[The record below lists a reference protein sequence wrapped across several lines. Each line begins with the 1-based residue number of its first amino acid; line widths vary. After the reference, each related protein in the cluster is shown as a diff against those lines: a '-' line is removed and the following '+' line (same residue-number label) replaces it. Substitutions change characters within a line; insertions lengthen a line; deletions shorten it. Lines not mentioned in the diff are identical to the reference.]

1 MAEKDNVSPV
11 PNKRGRPPKKK
22 ASETNTVQTNKD
34 NTESYEYGSYHGRV
48 ALSNYYFGLNIFDY
62 CSPEQLAELVKDPMA
77 NNEFL
82 RKLSLV
88 LYGTNG
94 TFSNS
99 VDYMV
104 AMPTLD
110 RVVVPYGRSEKKKKK
125 NRALMESTLDTIKDK
140 EFVRDALFRMMVE
153 GTAFYYFETNTR
165 PLNNQKFLSDYEVET
180 IYEINDL
187 GINASVISLPADYT
201 KIVGKKN
208 SNYVI
213 AFNLD
218 YFNFSTGESVENK
231 LRKYPKEIRDA
242 YNAKN
247 KNSNQNRKGNWV
259 VLDSNKTIVCKIK
272 SKQDEPWGRPL
283 VIAAITDI
291 LYGDYFTQTKRNVL
305 DEINNRIIYQTF
317 PEGKDKGT
325 SALTKTQQQRQ
336 HDAVKSA
343 VLNKNNLG
351 GTSFFSVAAGTKIDA
366 IQAANTDIFDSK
378 YESNLNDKISLD
390 IGLAG
395 GLLNGV
401 GSGSYSAQHENLQ
414 LVSAQIFQYL
424 ESIEYELNKVINK
437 NIVKDSSNKVS
448 VNYLRITH
456 VNKTDMVAYAKELY
470 LQGKGSLSLW
480 AAAVGI
486 KPDVFFALLDQE
498 LEDDIENKYPVHMT
512 SFTYNGNNGDNK
524 GGRPVEKDSTVET
537 TITTRANGSND
548 APKPSTD

>member
-1 MAEKDNVSPV
+1 MADDKAVSLAPK
-11 PNKRGRPPKKK
+11 KRGRPPKK
-22 ASETNTVQTNKD
+22 ASETNTVQNKTQ
-34 NTESYEYGSYHGRV
+34 NSESYELQAYVGRV
-48 ALSNYYFGLNIFDY
+48 ALSNYYFGVNIFEY
-62 CSPEQLAELVKDPMA
+62 CSPEQLADLVKDPMA

-82 RKLSLV
+82 RRLALM

-94 TFSNS
+94 SFTNS

-110 RVVVPYGRSEKKKKK
+110 RVVVPYGKSEKKKKR
-125 NRALMESTLDTIKDK
+125 NRALMESALETIKDR
-140 EFVRDALFRMMVE
+140 EFIRDVLFRVMVE
-153 GTAFYYFETNTR
+153 GTAFYYFETSTR
-165 PLNNQKFLSDYEVET
+165 PIDNQKFLTDYDVNT
-180 IYEINDL
+180 IVEINEL
-187 GINASVISLPADYT
+187 GINASVISLPTDFT
-201 KIVGKKN
+201 RIVGKKN

-218 YFNFSTGESVENK
+218 YFNSSSSEPVERK
-231 LRKYPKEIRDA
+231 LKKYPKEIRDA
-242 YNAKN
+242 YNKRNNGNN
-247 KNSNQNRKGNWV
+247 KANGNWI
-259 VLDSNKTIVCKIK
+259 VLDSNKTMVFKIK

-283 VIAAITDI
+283 VIAAIKDI

-343 VLNKNNLG
+343 VLNKNNIG

-366 IQAANTDIFDSK
+366 IQAANTDIFDDK

-401 GSGSYSAQHENLQ
+401 GSGSYSAQHENLE

-424 ESIEYELNKVINK
+424 ESIEYELNKCINQ
-437 NIVKDSSNKVS
+437 NIIKDSKNRVS

-456 VNKTDMVAYAKELY
+456 VNKSDMVAYAKELY

-480 AAAVGI
+480 AATVGI

-498 LEDDIENKYPVHMT
+498 LEEDIENKYPVHMT
-512 SFTYNGNNGDNK
+512 SYTYNGNRNSSNT
-524 GGRPVEKDSTVET
+524 GGRPVDKESIIPT
-537 TITTRANGSND
+537 TIATRANGSND

>member
-22 ASETNTVQTNKD
+22 ASETNTVQSNKG
-34 NTESYEYGSYHGRV
+34 NTESYEYESYHGRV

-94 TFSNS
+94 SFSNS

-110 RVVVPYGRSEKKKKK
+110 RVVVPHGRSEKKKKK
-125 NRALMESTLDTIKDK
+125 NRMLMESTLETIKDK

-218 YFNFSTGESVENK
+218 YFNFATGESVENK

-242 YNAKN
+242 YNAKS
-247 KNSNQNRKGNWV
+247 KNPNRKGNWV

-283 VIAAITDI
+283 VIAAIADI

-366 IQAANTDIFDSK
+366 IQAANTDIFDDK

-512 SFTYNGNNGDNK
+512 SYTYNGNNGDNK
-524 GGRPVEKDSTVET
+524 GGRPVDKDSMVET
-537 TITTRANGSND
+537 TIATRANGSND

>member
-1 MAEKDNVSPV
+1 MAEEKKSVSPA
-11 PNKRGRPPKKK
+11 PKKRGRPPKK
-22 ASETNTVQTNKD
+22 ASEANTVQTNT
-34 NTESYEYGSYHGRV
+34 NAESYEYNTYIGRV

-62 CSPEQLAELVKDPMA
+62 CSPEKLADLVKDPMA
-77 NNEFL
+77 NNDFL
-82 RKLSLV
+82 RQLSIM

-94 TFSNS
+94 SYTNS

-110 RVVVPYGRSEKKKKK
+110 RVVVPYGKSENRKKK
-125 NRALMESTLDTIKDK
+125 NRSLMESTLDTIKDR
-140 EFVRDALFRMMVE
+140 EFIRDALFKMMVE
-153 GTAFYYFETNTR
+153 GTAFYYFETLTR
-165 PLNNQKFLSDYEVET
+165 PIDNQKFLTDFDVNT
-180 IYEINDL
+180 IVEINDL
-187 GINASVISLPADYT
+187 GINASIISLPTDFT
-201 KIVGKKN
+201 RIVGKKN

-218 YFNFSTGESVENK
+218 YFNLSNGESVEKK
-231 LRKYPKEIRDA
+231 LKKYPKEIRDA
-242 YNAKN
+242 YNKR
-247 KNSNQNRKGNWV
+247 NRSESTKGNWV
-259 VLDSNKTIVCKIK
+259 ILDSNKTMVFKIK

-283 VIAAITDI
+283 VIAAIKDI

-343 VLNKNNLG
+343 VLNKNNIG

-366 IQAANTDIFDSK
+366 IQAANTDIFDDK

-401 GSGSYSAQHENLQ
+401 GSGSYSAQHENLE
-414 LVSAQIFQYL
+414 LVSAQIYQYL
-424 ESIEYELNKVINK
+424 ESIEYELNKCINYNIIKDK
-437 NIVKDSSNKVS
+437 NNKVS

-456 VNKTDMVAYAKELY
+456 VNKSDMVAYAKDLY

-498 LEDDIENKYPVHMT
+498 LEEDIDNKYPVHMT
-512 SFTYNGNNGDNK
+512 SYTYNGNRYNNNT
-524 GGRPVEKDSTVET
+524 GGRPVDRDSTVET
-537 TITTRANGSND
+537 TIATRANGSND